1 MVFGFRDYRS
11 LKELFRDIYYK
22 KFTIEE
28 AERVKQVFNALLGAL
43 KKYSSKISGYI
54 KEKINLLGNVEKFYD
69 GRYIIINECKNKIIP
84 LNYYESHLEDEIT
97 LMSEIKMILLITKSL
112 ID

>member
-1 MVFGFRDYRS
+1 M
-11 LKELFRDIYYK
+11 
-22 KFTIEE
+22 
-28 AERVKQVFNALLGAL
+28 KQVFNALLGAL

-69 GRYIIINECKNKIIP
+69 GREIIINECKNKIIP
-84 LNYYESHLEDEIT
+84 LNCDECHLEDEIT